1 MFAKVA
7 KKSEKEIMLYKKSV
21 NLQRFCNI
29 TSM

>member
-21 NLQRFCNI
+21 NLQGFLNL
-29 TSM
+29 TSI